1 MAKLTVPVNTGG
13 GSGPLENKVYKKDGQ
28 TKITLKQKIEDLKNW
43 FYEFTPPH
51 LFDVPNWNDVPYSEN
66 GIQFYI
72 ERTSVGDDRDV
83 TVVTVSEGTEQ
94 EEMKL
99 IEIFIDS
106 KRYIIVSEDYEN
118 YEKDK
123 WYDVTSSSSEKQID
137 TPQIELNSDNVI
149 TIINGEP
156 TGYETIFNAIYGTEQ
171 VLLKD
176 KFADVYRAIDENVDD
191 SILKTKL
198 YDDGVTELEN
208 NKTYQFK
215 EDCSDFFTSFNL
227 SGSAPVEIYY
237 KNVETEPDDPTPSM
251 PTNNSGSGIRLMS
264 INDSAAQ
271 EEEVL
276 YIACGVQNGQKGI
289 SVGTY
294 SNQYLFIEDNGSW
307 TPSTP
312 PDLTVDEQYVK
323 NADMLKT
330 LLQGGQTLE
339 QKFNEEIK
347 NWNYSKG
354 KAENK
359 PLFDV
364 TNIFPTV
371 FNLLG
376 QANLL
381 PSNNSS
387 VSNVIL
393 YVEPNKIGVRYNC
406 TRNSSKYMFFIEWV
420 DIANNETIYGCSI
433 NAGST
438 FSFSWVKGIIGEGK
452 SQPDFSPITSQE
464 ELLSF
469 TYNAQYVSQG
479 INPEIITN
487 LITTY
492 APKMTLEEKIND
504 LKNWL
509 YEEKELDSS
518 ALKPVF
524 DTANVLMNNMQ
535 TFGQAGMFSN
545 VTNEVLYSQ
554 NELEVYWTFDD
565 GTITI
570 TWKVPNEDE
579 QYYNVYEN
587 IIQEESSSLVSSWN
601 YYTQPFDF
609 VQGDIY
615 TTTPINSQEELPEIT
630 IDETLIE
637 TGYENA
643 LPLLYE
649 NVKVISKITLKD
661 KFESCLTL
669 TRLFNITIP
678 STSITESNNNDYS
691 LTPYS
696 YIWKVTLEDDA
707 FKDALKIETIFDLD
721 EITPENI
728 CPFQDIDTE
737 NGTLTL
743 YVKEKSDIVI
753 SRIDIFK
760 NNK

>member
-1 MAKLTVPVNTGG
+1 MAKLTVPVNAGG
-13 GSGPLENKVYKKDGQ
+13 SSGPLENKVYKKVGQ
-28 TKITLKQKIEDLKNW
+28 TKITLKEKIEDLKNW
-43 FYEFTPPH
+43 YYEDSNPH
-51 LFDVPNWNDVPYSEN
+51 ILDVPKWNDIPFESSQTLFYMDDVNNIRMSYYVDGTTKYLIIMDVGEN
-66 GIQFYI
+66 QNNYRIY
-72 ERTSVGDDRDV
+72 
-83 TVVTVSEGTEQ
+83 
-94 EEMKL
+94 
-99 IEIFIDS
+99 
-106 KRYIIVSEDYEN
+106 SEDYSS
-118 YEKDK
+118 YEANK
-123 WYDVTSSSSEKQID
+123 WYDNSYEIVD
-137 TPQIELNSDNVI
+137 TPQFELDKTNLSWDI
-149 TIINGEP
+149 SYGPEP
-156 TGYETIFNAIYGTEQ
+156 YEALFDAIYGTEQ

-198 YDDGVTELEN
+198 YDNGVTELEN

-215 EDCSDFFTSFNL
+215 EDCSDFFTSFSL
-227 SGSAPVEIYY
+227 SGSAPIEIYY
-237 KNVETEPDDPTPSM
+237 KNIEIEPDDPTPSM
-251 PTNNSGSGIRLMS
+251 STNSSSGIRLMS
-264 INDSAAQ
+264 TNNANQ
-271 EEEVL
+271 EEEEVL
-276 YIACGVQNGQKGI
+276 SIACGVENGQKGI
-289 SVGTY
+289 AVGTF
-294 SNQYLFIEDNGSW
+294 SNQYLFLEGNNGW

-312 PDLTVDEQYVK
+312 PDLVVDEQYVK
-323 NADMLKT
+323 NADMLKA

-364 TNIFPTV
+364 TNVFPTV
-371 FNLLG
+371 FNLFG

-393 YVEPNKIGVRYNC
+393 YLEPNKFTVRYSC
-406 TRNSSKYMFFIEWV
+406 TRTSSKYMVFIEWV
-420 DIANNETIYGCSI
+420 DVANNETIYGCSI
-433 NAGST
+433 SAGST
-438 FSFSWVKGIIGEGK
+438 FSFTWISGIIESGNN
-452 SQPDFSPITSQE
+452 QPTFTTPIASQE
-464 ELLSF
+464 ELPSF
-469 TYNAQYVSQG
+469 IYNTQYVSQG

-487 LITTY
+487 LITTFT
-492 APKMTLEEKIND
+492 PKITLEEKVND
-504 LKNWL
+504 LKNWF

-524 DTANVLMNNMQ
+524 DTATVILNNMQ

-570 TWKVPNEDE
+570 AWKVPNEDE
-579 QYYNVYEN
+579 QLYNVYEN
-587 IIQEESSSLVSSWN
+587 IIQEESNLLASSWDC
-601 YYTQPFDF
+601 YTQPFDF
-609 VQGDIY
+609 VQGDAY
-615 TTTPINSQEELPEIT
+615 SVTPINSQEELPEIT

-637 TGYENA
+637 TGYEDI

-649 NVKVISKITLKD
+649 NVKSMSKITLKD

-678 STSITESNNNDYS
+678 STSITEANNNDYS

-696 YIWKVTLEDDA
+696 YIWKITLEDDA